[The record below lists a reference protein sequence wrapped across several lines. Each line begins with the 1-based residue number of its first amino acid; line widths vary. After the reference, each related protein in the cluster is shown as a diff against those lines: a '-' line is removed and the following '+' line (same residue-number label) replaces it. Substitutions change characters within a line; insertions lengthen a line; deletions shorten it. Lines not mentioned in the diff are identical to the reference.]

1 MNLNNLHEFHV
12 IHKKKLFLF
21 WGSTFKSLLLKDLE
35 INDVPLLRA
44 DFNKNLQSFVISGS
58 GFNERGMWIF
68 NS

>member
-1 MNLNNLHEFHV
+1 MNLNNLHEFRV
-12 IHKKKLFLF
+12 IHKKKIFI

-44 DFNKNLQSFVISGS
+44 DFNKDLQSFVISGS

-68 NS
+68 DS